1 MVCMQQTCPDS
12 PASST
17 TSSIPS
23 STRNYKTTA
32 RSLSISSCATD
43 TSSQL
48 LFRNNTTVS
57 SGMAQQQICPS
68 SVTSKSHR
76 STSAPEHGRASPHG
90 SSSGAK
96 PRTAHARDPHK
107 QRKSKRHF
115 RGSAPE
121 PTTGPASR
129 SLVSIR
135 RLDSASDRVGLLKR
149 SGHLSEREV
158 ECLMASFTQGM
169 QELSDEEK

>member
-1 MVCMQQTCPDS
+1 MVYLQQTCPDS

-23 STRNYKTTA
+23 STRNYTTTA

-43 TSSQL
+43 TSSHI

-57 SGMAQQQICPS
+57 ASMPQQQICPS
-68 SVTSKSHR
+68 SATSKSNR
-76 STSAPEHGRASPHG
+76 SISASEHGRASPDG

-96 PRTAHARDPHK
+96 PRIAHARDPHK
-107 QRKSKRHF
+107 KRKNKRHF

-121 PTTGPASR
+121 PITSHNSR
-129 SLVSIR
+129 SLVSNQSS
-135 RLDSASDRVGLLKR
+135 DSAFDRAGLLKR

-169 QELSDEEK
+169 QGPLDAEE